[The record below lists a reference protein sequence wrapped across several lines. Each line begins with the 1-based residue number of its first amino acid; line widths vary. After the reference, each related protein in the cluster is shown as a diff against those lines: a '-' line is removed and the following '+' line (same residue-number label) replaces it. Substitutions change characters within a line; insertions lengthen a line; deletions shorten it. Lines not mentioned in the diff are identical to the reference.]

1 MAQGTQLDVEYTSYD
16 AEDDILGPA
25 DVLDSSS
32 EEENEARG
40 DYTYLGVRPDRIKV
54 NFNHVRRKLLENIR
68 SDIMI
73 SLRKAC
79 MKLGIPEGEN
89 LDDYNLLLNLFL
101 PPTFVLK
108 LQAALNRAYVGTND
122 VLSLAD
128 IEQCLKTLFLIH
140 FYKCSP
146 TTFFDEETIQC
157 IPWHVNWIIQGFY
170 MVCHIPQIRKN
181 LVKCGEK
188 QCCMIHP

>member
-1 MAQGTQLDVEYTSYD
+1 MAQGTQLDVEHTSYD

-68 SDIMI
+68 SDTMI
-73 SLRKAC
+73 SLRKAR

-146 TTFFDEETIQC
+146 TFFYEENHSVY
-157 IPWHVNWIIQGFY
+157 PMAHELDYPV
-170 MVCHIPQIRKN
+170 
-181 LVKCGEK
+181 
-188 QCCMIHP
+188 

>member
-1 MAQGTQLDVEYTSYD
+1 MAEGTQLDVEYTSYN

-32 EEENEARG
+32 EEEDEARG
-40 DYTYLGVRPDRIKV
+40 DYTYLGVRPDKIKV
-54 NFNHVRRKLLENIR
+54 NFNHVRRKLLENIH

-73 SLRKAC
+73 SLRKAR

-108 LQAALNRAYVGTND
+108 LQAALNRAYVGTSD

-146 TTFFDEETIQC
+146 TTFLMKRTIQLSHGTV
-157 IPWHVNWIIQGFY
+157 IGLPSV
-170 MVCHIPQIRKN
+170 
-181 LVKCGEK
+181 EK
-188 QCCMIHP
+188 VLTWFVIFPK

>member
-1 MAQGTQLDVEYTSYD
+1 MKREVTTHT
-16 AEDDILGPA
+16 LGF
-25 DVLDSSS
+25 DLT
-32 EEENEARG
+32 E
-40 DYTYLGVRPDRIKV
+40 LK
-54 NFNHVRRKLLENIR
+54 FNHVRRKLLENIR

-73 SLRKAC
+73 SLRKAR

-89 LDDYNLLLNLFL
+89 LDDNLLLNLFL

-146 TTFFDEETIQC
+146 TTVFYEENHSVY
-157 IPWHVNWIIQGFY
+157 PMARELDYPV
-170 MVCHIPQIRKN
+170 
-181 LVKCGEK
+181 
-188 QCCMIHP
+188 